1 MKKILVNK
9 QTKTIRRIL
18 NKGEETSFQNAEDFE
33 VASITNKQAKKI
45 ETAKEPLFFIDKT
58 IHNLEE
64 KLKIQ
69 KKLRQQQRFEQN
81 ENLIKSSKILQIK
94 QSRDKEYK
102 SNIVTSDGFEF
113 KTDLETIIDIKTIIG
128 MLADGEVFIDYKLAD
143 GTYATLTKE
152 QFQKAIDENMERKKH
167 AFAKE
172 KTLTEAV
179 NSATNFE
186 QIHSLFL

>member
-18 NKGEETSFQNAEDFE
+18 NQGEETSFQNAEDFE
-33 VASITNKQAKKI
+33 VESITNKQAKKV
-45 ETAKEPLFFIDKT
+45 ETAKESLFFIDKT
-58 IHNLEE
+58 IYNLEE

-113 KTDLETIIDIKTIIG
+113 KTDLETITDIKTIIG

-152 QFQKAIDENMERKKH
+152 QFQKAIDENMERKKY